1 MAVLAVGAQVVLV
14 ASAMV
19 VACGGRA
26 TSGRSRAAGA
36 RTRPT
41 ENWLHLVVSAVVL
54 VVLESW
60 VTLLVLV
67 LLLVVECVWVLVLV
81 LPGMRHQRHCRWHH
95 RPEAVVLGPDLLPPV
110 LLVLEGLGR

>member
-1 MAVLAVGAQVVLV
+1 MVVLAVGAQVVLM

-41 ENWLHLVVSAVVL
+41 GNWLHSVVSAVVL
-54 VVLESW
+54 VVLEWS
-60 VTLLVLV
+60 VKLLVLV
-67 LLLVVECVWVLVLV
+67 LLLVVVCVLVRRRL
-81 LPGMRHQRHCRWHH
+81 
-95 RPEAVVLGPDLLPPV
+95 EAEEVLGRSLQLPIR
-110 LLVLEGLGR
+110 LVPEELAR

>member
-1 MAVLAVGAQVVLV
+1 MAVLAVGAQVVLM

-41 ENWLHLVVSAVVL
+41 GSWLHSVESEVVL
-54 VVLESW
+54 VVLEWS
-60 VTLLVLV
+60 VMLLVLV
-67 LLLVVECVWVLVLV
+67 LLLVVVCVLVRRRL
-81 LPGMRHQRHCRWHH
+81 
-95 RPEAVVLGPDLLPPV
+95 EADEVLGRPLQLPIRQ
-110 LLVLEGLGR
+110 VLEELAR